1 MARILDLVNLAG
13 LEDRY
18 PNQLSGGQQ
27 QRVALARSLVVEPSI
42 LLLDEP
48 LSNLDA
54 KLRERMRWELKDL
67 QRRTGIT
74 FVYVT
79 HDQSEAMALSDRIA
93 VMHQGQLQQYGRPRD
108 VYARP
113 ANRTVADF
121 MGLVNLV
128 AGRVVRAA
136 GDESMVAVGGR
147 HAIRVALPPGAR
159 EGQPVQLAI
168 RPESVQLTPA
178 ADGPGESDAIRA
190 KVVEVT
196 FLGNLT
202 DCHVTLDDGTRVRV
216 QAGPGEALEV
226 GQRVHVRFDSQLC
239 TVFY

>member
-1 MARILDLVNLAG
+1 
-13 LEDRY
+13 
-18 PNQLSGGQQ
+18 
-27 QRVALARSLVVEPSI
+27 VALARSLVVEPSI

-93 VMHQGQLQQYGRPRD
+93 VMHQGQLQQYGRPRE

-128 AGRVVRAA
+128 PAQVVLSAAA
-136 GDESMVAVGGR
+136 GGLVEIGG
-147 HAIRVALPPGAR
+147 HRVPVTLPPGAR
-159 EGQPVQLAI
+159 AGQTVQVAI
-168 RPESVQLTPA
+168 RPENVRLA
-178 ADGPGESDAIRA
+178 AAGTAVSGEAGVISA

-226 GQRVHVRFDSQLC
+226 GQRVHVKFDSQLC
-239 TVFY
+239 TVFCE